1 MTTYQMTMTKSA
13 YNGWNADTQIPMG
26 SVEITSLGEKKLA
39 RRVLEISTSKRRSG
53 LISSFASVST
63 IENCTSSDGQR
74 YSTKTVELFSGY
86 AKHFN
91 PTPAKTATEKAVK
104 EAHIKALEHAEA
116 ILAEAVAY
124 YAAKA
129 A

>member
-1 MTTYQMTMTKSA
+1 MTTYDMTMTKSA
-13 YNGWNADTQIPMG
+13 YNGWHADTEILMG

-39 RRVLEISTSKRRSG
+39 RRVLEISTSKRQPG
-53 LISSFASVST
+53 LISSFAKVST
-63 IENCTSSDGQR
+63 IEDRTGPDGKG
-74 YSTKTVELFSGY
+74 YSMKTVEIYSGY
-86 AKHFN
+86 ARRFN

-104 EAHIKALEHAEA
+104 EAHIKALEQAETLLAEA
-116 ILAEAVAY
+116 IAH

>member
-1 MTTYQMTMTKSA
+1 MTTYQMTTTKSA
-13 YNGWNADTQIPMG
+13 YNGWHADTEIPMG
-26 SVEITSLGEKKLA
+26 SIEITSLGEKKLA
-39 RRVLEISTSKRRSG
+39 RRVLEISTSKRRPG

-63 IENCTSSDGQR
+63 IEDGKS
-74 YSTKTVELFSGY
+74 YGVKTIEICSGY

-104 EAHIKALEHAEA
+104 QAHIKALEHAETL
-116 ILAEAVAY
+116 LAEAIAH